1 MKQLFYLLVPL
12 GAAMLIFS
20 IRGVIGVVK
29 AKLLYEQPYIEDSGS
44 FTVTEAGNYGIWL
57 NGKQF
62 GKSPYGE
69 FGLQLSIKET
79 GEMIP
84 LSRSLMR
91 TTVKGFGTARME
103 LYTFHADAGN
113 YTLRRTDEANLGD
126 RMLSGIGK
134 VLSRYPVDYAQ
145 FSFRIYPHR
154 TAALG
159 VVYSFGITLSFM
171 LMIWGILL
179 PHYLYAKGKPR
190 RMRA

>member
-1 MKQLFYLLVPL
+1 
-12 GAAMLIFS
+12 
-20 IRGVIGVVK
+20 
-29 AKLLYEQPYIEDSGS
+29 
-44 FTVTEAGNYGIWL
+44 
-57 NGKQF
+57 
-62 GKSPYGE
+62 
-69 FGLQLSIKET
+69 
-79 GEMIP
+79 
-84 LSRSLMR
+84 MR

-103 LYTFHADAGN
+103 LYTFHAEAGN
-113 YTLRRTDEANLGD
+113 YTLQRTDEANLGD

-179 PHYLYAKGKPR
+179 PHYL
-190 RMRA
+190 

>member
-20 IRGVIGVVK
+20 IRGLIGAVK
-29 AKLLYEQPYIEDSGS
+29 VKLLYEQPYIEDSGS

-103 LYTFHADAGN
+103 LYTFHAEAGN
-113 YTLRRTDEANLGD
+113 YTLQRTDEANLGD

-179 PHYLYAKGKPR
+179 PHYL
-190 RMRA
+190 

>member
-1 MKQLFYLLVPL
+1 MEQLFYLLVPL
-12 GAAMLIFS
+12 GVAMLIFS
-20 IRGVIGVVK
+20 IRGLIGAVK
-29 AKLLYEQPYIEDSGS
+29 VKLLYKQPYAEENGS

-69 FGLQLSIKET
+69 FGLQLSLKEM
-79 GEMIP
+79 GEIIP
-84 LSRSLMR
+84 LSRVLLR
-91 TTVKGFGTARME
+91 TTVNGLGTTRME
-103 LYTFHADAGN
+103 FYTFHADAGN
-113 YTLRRTDEANLGD
+113 YTLRRTDEANIGD

-179 PHYLYAKGKPR
+179 PHYL
-190 RMRA
+190 